1 LLRKYSQVFK
11 DLLDRV
17 FDEQFIARSSNSPV
31 DVNIF
36 FSHLPYNCVD
46 VVYAFLLRFYLLYRL
61 LVNYLAKQKKKRA
74 HKKSEELTK
83 KWKSTKKKSE
93 ERTKKKSEERTKK
106 IGRASTK
113 LRRAHKKIGRA
124 VTLTNH
130 RTFSQERST
139 VRTHV

>member
-1 LLRKYSQVFK
+1 LHVVLT
-11 DLLDRV
+11 
-17 FDEQFIARSSNSPV
+17 ARLMS
-31 DVNIF
+31 IFF

-46 VVYAFLLRFYLLYRL
+46 VVYAFLLRFYFWL
-61 LVNYLAKQKKKRA
+61 NKKKKRA